1 MGWLAHLPWRQR
13 PKMFGWQQAQAL
25 GLRIKE
31 APAEKAPGLR
41 RSRQDA
47 LLTRVK
53 GCSLAV
59 GAVYQGETA
68 LASVDV
74 PQLQGPIARSRQH
87 RGAVRAKAASL
98 HPVGM
103 AKRHGQFFAMP
114 GRERLCRGMGQRASA
129 RTIVRQ
135 SGRV

>member
-1 MGWLAHLPWRQR
+1 MRWLAHLPWRQR
-13 PKMFGWQQAQAL
+13 PKMFGRQQAQAL

-59 GAVYQGETA
+59 GAPYTRVRRH
-68 LASVDV
+68 SPVWMSHSFRV
-74 PQLQGPIARSRQH
+74 P
-87 RGAVRAKAASL
+87 
-98 HPVGM
+98 
-103 AKRHGQFFAMP
+103 
-114 GRERLCRGMGQRASA
+114 
-129 RTIVRQ
+129 
-135 SGRV
+135 